1 MTPPGRFG
9 GCGEPSPHKRPF
21 RFLLTLPT
29 TGPDATPA
37 PLPEFVTDIRQGR
50 YGPFDT
56 IGEVGRAAEVTGFDG
71 VVAPFAPDAE
81 ESLVVVAG
89 LLRHNRWIHGVA
101 GFHPGVGTPVYAAK
115 LSASLQRFT
124 EDRFG
129 WWPVVDLPPATA
141 RAHGDFLEG
150 PDRYARADEFLSIA
164 KGVWEHEDYT
174 YEGRFFQVLAGGFQ
188 GPLAGRRF
196 PAVHLSGVSADAL
209 DLSAKHADVH
219 VFDVT
224 DDLDALIADLGERA
238 AGHGRSVASGLRL
251 SVAAREDEAEAH
263 AVRNVP
269 EHALTGSFEQVAA
282 ELRGYAD
289 RGVSTFVLEP
299 PPRVEEIYRL
309 GEQLLPLFVREH
321 AHVD

>member
-1 MTPPGRFG
+1 MTSTSPAGKPP
-9 GCGEPSPHKRPF
+9 

-29 TGPDATPA
+29 TGPDPAPA
-37 PLPEFVTDIRQGR
+37 PLPEFVTDLRRGR
-50 YGPFDT
+50 YGAFDT
-56 IGEVGRAAEVTGFDG
+56 IAEAGRAAEVTGFDG

-81 ESLVVVAG
+81 ESLVAVAG
-89 LLRHNRWIHGVA
+89 LLRDNRWIHGVA
-101 GFHPGVGTPVYAAK
+101 GLHPGVGTPVYAAK

-124 EDRFG
+124 GDRFG

-150 PDRYARADEFLSIA
+150 PDRYARADEFLTIA
-164 KGVWEHEDYT
+164 KGVWAHEDFI

-188 GPLAGRRF
+188 GPLAARRF

-224 DDLDALIADLGERA
+224 GDLDALIADLGERA
-238 AGHGRSVASGLRL
+238 AARGRTVACGLRL
-251 SVAAREDEAEAH
+251 SVAAREDEDEAR
-263 AVRNVP
+263 AVRGVP
-269 EHALTGSFEQVAA
+269 EHAVTGSFEQVAA
-282 ELRGYAD
+282 ELRGYAE
-289 RGVSTFVLEP
+289 RGVSTFVLDP
-299 PPRVEEIYRL
+299 APHVEEIYRL

>member
-1 MTPPGRFG
+1 MTPPRTG
-9 GCGEPSPHKRPF
+9 PP

-29 TGPDATPA
+29 TGPDAAPA
-37 PLPEFVTDIRQGR
+37 PLPEFVTDTRHGR
-50 YGPFDT
+50 YGAFDA
-56 IGEVGRAAEVTGFDG
+56 IAEAGRAAEVTGFDG

-81 ESLVVVAG
+81 ESLVVVAS

-101 GFHPGVGTPVYAAK
+101 GLHPGVGTPVYAAK

-124 EDRFG
+124 GDRFG

-150 PDRYARADEFLSIA
+150 PDRYARADEFLTIA
-164 KGVWEHEDYT
+164 KGVWDHEDYT

-188 GPLAGRRF
+188 GPLARRRF
-196 PAVHLSGVSADAL
+196 PAVHLSGVSAGAL
-209 DLSAKHADVH
+209 DLSARHADVH

-224 DDLDALIADLGERA
+224 DDLDDLDDLDALIADLGERA
-238 AGHGRSVASGLRL
+238 AEHGRSVACGLRL
-251 SVAAREDEAEAH
+251 TVAAREDQDEAH
-263 AVRNVP
+263 TVRDVP
-269 EHALTGSFEQVAA
+269 AHALTGSFEQVAA

-299 PPRVEEIYRL
+299 APHVEEIYRL